1 MSNAGYFGKSEI
13 QISGEEYQLCRP
25 TLFLTG
31 LLLYVNKD
39 PHPQEHPKAP
49 HYRPQS
55 TSTENPNPKNPIEDP
70 DPKTQPP

>member
-31 LLLYVNKD
+31 LLLYVNKE
-39 PHPQEHPKAP
+39 PHPPRTPEGPTLQAPIDINRKPK
-49 HYRPQS
+49 PQK
-55 TSTENPNPKNPIEDP
+55 TIEDP
-70 DPKTQPP
+70 NP